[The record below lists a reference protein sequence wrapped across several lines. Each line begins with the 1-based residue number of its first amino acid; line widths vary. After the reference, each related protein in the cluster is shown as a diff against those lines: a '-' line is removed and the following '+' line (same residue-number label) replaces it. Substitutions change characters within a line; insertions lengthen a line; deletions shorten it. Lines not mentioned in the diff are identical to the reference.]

1 MAISA
6 YVGIP
11 GSGKSYEVVASVI
24 IPSCISGRR
33 IISNIYGLATDSIYD
48 YCVNVK
54 KADRSSLGE
63 IILVQ
68 NEDVQNDNFFPY
80 KTDSGI
86 ADNTFCR
93 PGDLICIDEAWRIWE
108 NDKGIPD
115 NHRSFIAEH
124 RHFAHDETGVT
135 CDLVVMN
142 QSIANLPRFIKDR
155 VETTYR
161 MSKHVSLGL
170 HNRYRVD
177 VFTGIKLFKSNL
189 TNSYQNKY
197 DKSIFPLYKSHENGQ
212 GRELVTDKRQNIFS
226 SKMLW
231 FKAVGLLAMAII
243 SVFYLFWFFAKNAST
258 DPVQK
263 TNGASDENIPVVSST
278 ALPVTPSISDK
289 WRLAGR
295 LQRGGLSWVVL
306 VDTSGR
312 LRLEPSSQF
321 SFEGMMMTGE
331 IDGQTVTVYS
341 GGIR

>member
-1 MAISA
+1 
-6 YVGIP
+6 
-11 GSGKSYEVVASVI
+11 
-24 IPSCISGRR
+24 
-33 IISNIYGLATDSIYD
+33 
-48 YCVNVK
+48 
-54 KADRSSLGE
+54 
-63 IILVQ
+63 
-68 NEDVQNDNFFPY
+68 
-80 KTDSGI
+80 
-86 ADNTFCR
+86 
-93 PGDLICIDEAWRIWE
+93 
-108 NDKGIPD
+108 
-115 NHRSFIAEH
+115 
-124 RHFAHDETGVT
+124 
-135 CDLVVMN
+135 MN

-243 SVFYLFWFFAKNAST
+243 SVFYLSGSLPKM
-258 DPVQK
+258 PVQILCK
-263 TNGASDENIPVVSST
+263 KQMGHLMKIYPSFRPLPRQLTPV
-278 ALPVTPSISDK
+278 SDK

-295 LQRGGLSWVVL
+295 LTAWWSGMGCSC
-306 VDTSGR
+306 DTSGR
-312 LRLEPSSQF
+312 LRIEPSSQF
-321 SFEGMMMTGE
+321 SFDGMMMTGE
-331 IDGQTVTVYS
+331 IDGETVTVYS

>member
-24 IPSCISGRR
+24 VPACIAGRR
-33 IISNIYGLATDSIYD
+33 IVSNIYGLDTQSIYD
-48 YCVNVK
+48 YCVEIK
-54 KADRSSLGE
+54 KADRGTLGE
-63 IILVQ
+63 ILLVQ
-68 NEDVQNDNFFPY
+68 NEDEQNENFFPY

-86 ADNTFCR
+86 ADDTFCR

-108 NDKGIPD
+108 NDKGIAA

-124 RHFAHDETGVT
+124 RHFADEKTGVT

-161 MSKHVSLGL
+161 MSKHVALGL

-197 DKSIFPLYKSHENGQ
+197 DRAIFSLYKSHENGQ

-226 SKMLW
+226 SKILW
-231 FKAVGLLAMAII
+231 FKAVGLLILAVIAL
-243 SVFYLFWFFAKNAST
+243 FYLFWFFTSKSQPEQQKNDLPAGNTAVASVSAMPAK
-258 DPVQK
+258 P
-263 TNGASDENIPVVSST
+263 IVSGT
-278 ALPVTPSISDK
+278 

-295 LQRGGLSWVVL
+295 LKRDGMAWVVL
-306 VDTSGR
+306 AETSGR
-312 LRLEPSSQF
+312 LRIESASQF
-321 SFEGMMMTGE
+321 SFDGMMMTGE
-331 IDGQTVTVYS
+331 VDGETVTVYS
-341 GGIR
+341 GAMR